1 MVPGFR
7 PQTSG
12 FRDRRT
18 GVGDQGLGGSPSNRR
33 SKIKHQTSV
42 SNSKLRTQNSTLGR
56 PPAASPMGPRLQSSD
71 LGLQGREN
79 RGRGSGVSQSDQ
91 PSNFRVQLRTE
102 NSKLR
107 TRPLTAAALPRFHIN
122 PQTSKIRLA
131 PCPPSRPASSFKSTL
146 KNRTSNFRVQLK
158 SERSELRTR
167 PLTAAASP
175 AFKLPP
181 SHLKLP
187 PTSTIKS
194 QTCFSSLVTLHLFF
208 SEVNDAR
215 MLEVPI
221 VLA

>member
-107 TRPLTAAALPRFHIN
+107 TRPLTAAA
-122 PQTSKIRLA
+122 
-131 PCPPSRPASSFKSTL
+131 
-146 KNRTSNFRVQLK
+146 
-158 SERSELRTR
+158 
-167 PLTAAASP
+167 SP